1 MAVNKNS
8 GLANFRIGG
17 LSRSDIYN
25 KESLQGSGT
34 SKKINDPFKKAL
46 KSRAGALSDIYEVLT
61 PSKERLKQNEINDFE
76 RAMVIAQALKGTEFE
91 GKYTGKGDL
100 PSAVMQNSVVAQR
113 LKDLG
118 FERKGFIESMSRVG
132 ETFYGDQQKAF
143 ERYSKGEELQPGDE
157 LAMLLAPLDALDFI
171 VPGLLGKLSKVG
183 ITKGV
188 TKVGDVLD
196 NPKYNKIAEI
206 KNLKKTINSAP
217 GMPSLQAVKKAE
229 GGDINK
235 YAEGDV
241 VMSEESQEPRTPDKE
256 SMLSKI
262 GNFFIPQAEA
272 GYLDKVP
279 RLFFNWSLV
288 GDAPKTVQNIN
299 KATQKQLSGP
309 PTIKP
314 KEMEKRYNI
323 ISPKGQKVYQS
334 KSIDDANLKIKKLR
348 QEENNEFKI
357 EEIEVPVKVKK
368 KKESTEIA
376 PTFTA
381 DSVVKGNQ
389 MFYSKLDNTMNPIT
403 NNLMY
408 KGQNYSVDSIAWPAR
423 QWHDFFRSQGI
434 REPEL
439 QDSYIRTYL
448 NKKGGFNNQTGQFT
462 NDTPISYE
470 EIVELSNSSP
480 SRFIQSAQYGDD
492 AGNLKYGNSGR
503 QPGYINGSRKEN
515 VLWMDSADIRGDIGI
530 LPDEIA
536 GYEAHSAMRQISDDV
551 NFADKKLKGD
561 PYVIAWSL
569 NDDRIGKNALGKK
582 IIVNHA
588 SEMQSDFLQKAAS
601 KKAGLKRDLQSLTE
615 IETPRPDLIK
625 ETQAALENLFRPM
638 PATFAE
644 VKKALIALDESA
656 KVLNLA
662 ASVPL
667 NVIDDAFFKRIDE
680 AARLRDIALSQI
692 NKTIDDIDVKELF
705 PNIPFKNQ
713 KDWVDALIKKD
724 VYEAAKKRF
733 YFDESGQIQINKKA
747 PSHYSVAP
755 VEQVRAARPSRGMRL
770 APDNPQRDGSAVA
783 YDLQYGSPNSV
794 DHLGNKF
801 TSNTEESL
809 RRLAKTKNSQLEI
822 GQIEYS
828 DGPSDAFMIELTP
841 DMLTPYAQY
850 YKDGGLVEK
859 RSTYNPL
866 LSVSDIIGSI
876 GVY

>member
-8 GLANFRIGG
+8 GLANFQIGG

-25 KESLQGSGT
+25 KESSQGSGT
-34 SKKINDPFKKAL
+34 SKKINDPFEKAL
-46 KSRAGALSDIYEVLT
+46 KSKASALSDIYEVLT
-61 PSKERLKQNEINDFE
+61 PSKKRLKQNEINDFE
-76 RAMVIAQALKGTEFE
+76 RSMVIAQALKGTEFE

-118 FERKGFIESMSRVG
+118 FERKGFVESMSRVG

-143 ERYSKGEELQPGDE
+143 ERYSKGEELQPGDG

-241 VMSEESQEPRTPDKE
+241 VMSEESQEPRTPDNE

-272 GYLDKVP
+272 GVIDKVP

-309 PTIKP
+309 PTMKP

-323 ISPKGQKVYQS
+323 ISPDGQKVYQS
-334 KSIDDANLKIKKLR
+334 KSMDDADQKALVLGD
-348 QEENNEFKI
+348 QEGSTFKV
-357 EEIEVPVKVKK
+357 EEIEVPIKVKK
-368 KKESTEIA
+368 KKESTEIT

-389 MFYSKLDNTMNPIT
+389 IFYSKLDNTMNPIT

-439 QDSYIRTYL
+439 QDSYVRSYL
-448 NKKGGFNNQTGQFT
+448 NKKGGFNNETGQFT
-462 NDTPISYE
+462 NDTPITYE
-470 EIVELSNSSP
+470 EIAELSNSSP

-503 QPGYINGSRKEN
+503 QAGYINGSRKEN
-515 VLWMDSADIRGDIGI
+515 VLWVDSADIRGDTGG
-530 LPDEIA
+530 LPSKIA
-536 GYEAHSAMRQISDDV
+536 GYEGHSSMRQISDDV

-582 IIVNHA
+582 IVVNHA
-588 SEMQSDFLQKAAS
+588 SEIQSDFLQKAAS
-601 KKAGLKRDLQSLTE
+601 VKSQLKADIRALTE
-615 IETPRPDLIK
+615 VGT
-625 ETQAALENLFRPM
+625 ENAQVQKLQKQLDNVFRPM
-638 PATFAE
+638 PATLAE
-644 VKKALIALDESA
+644 VRGQIEMLQKSSEVFKNVS
-656 KVLNLA
+656 KVE
-662 ASVPL
+662 
-667 NVIDDAFFKRIDE
+667 IDDVTPAMFKMLEEAGKIRDE
-680 AARLRDIALSQI
+680 ALKVMNS
-692 NKTIDDIDVKELF
+692 TIENIDVTQLF

-733 YFDESGQIQINKKA
+733 YFDESGQIKINKKA

-755 VEQVRAARPSRGMRL
+755 VEQVKAANPSRGIRL
-770 APDNPQRDGSAVA
+770 APDNERRSGSAVA
-783 YDLQYGSPNSV
+783 YDLQYGGPNSV